1 MANIALLGEYAS
13 GLVWNVVAAIII
25 YLVGKRLIA
34 FALNGVEKATSK
46 AGTDETLA
54 KFLRSVIKIGLYV
67 LLVFIIVSQL
77 GVNTAS
83 LITVLGSAA
92 LAVGLALQGSLAN
105 FAGGVLI
112 LLTAPFKVGD
122 YIVTGLG
129 EGEVEEINLVCTKL
143 LTKDKKVV
151 IIPNSAIS
159 AAPITNCSTH
169 PIRRVDISVPISADS
184 DVTKARQIM
193 EDCFNAHPDVI
204 KDGTVASHLDDFVEN
219 GVTIAAC
226 GFTEGSKYWAVKWK
240 LHEDIKAAFSEAGI
254 VIPYNQMD
262 VHVKND

>member
-1 MANIALLGEYAS
+1 MANLAFLGDYAS
-13 GLVWNVVAAIII
+13 KLVWNIAAALII
-25 YLVGKRLIA
+25 YIVGKRLIA
-34 FALNGVEKATSK
+34 FALKGVEKATGK
-46 AGTDETLA
+46 TGMDETLA
-54 KFLRSVIKIGLYV
+54 KFLRSVVKIALYV

-112 LLTAPFKVGD
+112 LLTSPFKVGD
-122 YIVTGLG
+122 YIITGLG
-129 EGEVEEINLVCTKL
+129 EGVVEEINLVCTKL
-143 LTKDKKVV
+143 TTLDKKVV
-151 IIPNSAIS
+151 VIPNSAIS
-159 AAPITNCSTH
+159 ASPITNCSTH
-169 PIRRVDISVPISADS
+169 PTRRVDIAVPVSAKS
-184 DVTKARQIM
+184 DVTKARRIM
-193 EDCFNAHPDVI
+193 EDCYNAHPDII
-204 KDGTVASHLDDFVEN
+204 KDGTVASHLDAFVEN

-226 GFTEGSKYWAVKWK
+226 GFTEGSKYWAVKWQ
-240 LHEDIKAAFSEAGI
+240 LQEDIKKALAEGGI